1 MSAPVENPLDQEK
14 EELAGSVA
22 PAPPPKPSTAT
33 PTAAGGGKGSRE
45 RKSKWGTVRAR
56 AALTPRSGATGSLV
70 WVTDDPVELER
81 LCKRP
86 APGATRRVILPGWD
100 KSMVKLCGNTYRICR
115 SWEHSRSFQVLDHKI
130 NGERAPDDED
140 EQTEMGFEL
149 PFDACALVRR
159 GVPPD
164 DDYY

>member
-1 MSAPVENPLDQEK
+1 MTEWEDLHT
-14 EELAGSVA
+14 GS
-22 PAPPPKPSTAT
+22 
-33 PTAAGGGKGSRE
+33 
-45 RKSKWGTVRAR
+45 
-56 AALTPRSGATGSLV
+56 ATGSLV

-86 APGATRRVILPGWD
+86 APGATRHVILPGWD
-100 KSMVKLCGNTYRICR
+100 KSMVKLCGNTSRICR
-115 SWEHSRSFQVLDHKI
+115 SWEHSRSFQVFDHKI